1 MTEQNGGDAVP
12 SLEWCNTALLAAPFH
27 TWLGL
32 EAVRVTRTELQL
44 RMPWRPEI
52 VSNPR
57 IGSAHGGVLGSL
69 IDLTGFYVLLVNQHR
84 VSATANLVVDY
95 HRPATEGPLHATAQL
110 IKVGRRLSTAQTEIR
125 SADGELLA
133 SGRGAYLMSE

>member
-1 MTEQNGGDAVP
+1 MAEQSLDDAAP
-12 SLEWCNTALLAAPFH
+12 TLEWCNAALSVAPFH
-27 TWLGL
+27 KWLGL
-32 EAVRVTRTELQL
+32 EAVKVTRNELQL

-69 IDLTGFYVLLVNQHR
+69 IDLAGFYVLLVNQHR

-125 SADGELLA
+125 NTDGELLA
-133 SGRGAYLMSE
+133 GGRGAYLMIE

>member
-1 MTEQNGGDAVP
+1 MPDQHGEDALP
-12 SLEWCNTALLAAPFH
+12 SLEWCNTALSAAPFH
-27 TWLGL
+27 AWLGL
-32 EAVRVTRTELQL
+32 EAVKVTRTELQL

-69 IDLTGFYVLLVNQHR
+69 IDLAGFYVLLVNQHR

-95 HRPATEGPLHATAQL
+95 HRPATEGPLHAMAQL
-110 IKVGRRLSTAQTEIR
+110 IRVGRTLSTAQTSIR
-125 SADGELLA
+125 NAEGELLA
-133 SGRGAYLMSE
+133 SGRGAYLMSQ